1 MKKLLF
7 IGLPLL
13 IVLAAGG
20 AAGAAALGFVQIPFL
35 PFGKKKGR
43 SIPPPKDDGRGGPFA
58 STFVQAN
65 SLGRQVEAK
74 AVEKP
79 KAVPVV
85 KPPPDTGPG
94 EERLASLW
102 GELPPER
109 LPAVIEGWPP
119 AQLGRI
125 LALMDDEVVANLLA
139 ALPAPKAKT
148 LSRAVATATDEKAA
162 KVHTVV
168 EK

>member
-1 MKKLLF
+1 MKKLLLL
-7 IGLPLL
+7 GLPLL
-13 IVLAAGG
+13 LVLAAGG
-20 AAGAAALGFVQIPFL
+20 AVGAAALGFAKIPFL

-43 SIPPPKDDGRGGPFA
+43 PLPTPKDDGRGGPFA
-58 STFVQAN
+58 STFAQAN
-65 SLGRQVEAK
+65 ALGRRVEAQ
-74 AVEKP
+74 AATKP
-79 KAVPVV
+79 KAVTPV

-102 GELPPER
+102 GEIPPER
-109 LPAVIEGWPP
+109 LVTVIEGWPP

-139 ALPAPKAKT
+139 ALPAPKAKA
-148 LSRAVATATDEKAA
+148 LSQAVAAATDEKAA
-162 KVHTVV
+162 KIHTAG